1 MRMFIPVLWRGDETD
16 SCDEELSFKSL
27 KFIPNT
33 RGLYEACDGSKLPIG
48 PVYYME
54 FLMYTD
60 PSMPEFINPSE
71 EELDIAQKNGYIP
84 FNTAYPIDYD
94 S

>member
-1 MRMFIPVLWRGDETD
+1 MKNYLVKNKLINIV
-16 SCDEELSFKSL
+16 KSL

-71 EELDIAQKNGYIP
+71 EELDIAQKNGNC
-84 FNTAYPIDYD
+84 FNYSRLHSI
-94 S
+94 